1 MDKEKFLKKLG
12 KMLYENIGQYD
23 TDHPNCPD
31 CGSKMNFYGHSTD
44 ENGNEIDW
52 EYGEG
57 YWKCP
62 SCGFKCTEDEVSPY
76 MDN

>member
-1 MDKEKFLKKLG
+1 
-12 KMLYENIGQYD
+12 
-23 TDHPNCPD
+23 
-31 CGSKMNFYGHSTD
+31 MNFYGHSTD

-57 YWKCP
+57 FWKCP

-76 MDN
+76 MGD